1 MKKHMRFL
9 STDGATK
16 IHAILWQ
23 HDTLKPKGIVQ
34 LIHGMVEYIDR
45 YDDFA
50 RYLTEQG
57 YVVVGHDHLGHG
69 ESVSD
74 PEKFGFFAEG
84 DPSRILLQDIHRL
97 RIFMK
102 TQYPNLP
109 YFMLGHSMGSY
120 LLRRYLSTQ
129 GEGLTGVILTGT
141 GQEADAACTAGL
153 VMIRSMA
160 KIHGWD
166 YRDEKLKS
174 LLYNSNYKKFDTTGE
189 DPEKSWLTKRTDIVE
204 AYYQNPLCTFSFT
217 LNGYE
222 ALLSTVLFCNQR
234 RNIQAIPKELPIL
247 IASGEDDPVGALGK
261 SVKKVYDMYVK
272 AGIVDVE
279 CKLYPEDRHE
289 ILNETDNAI
298 VYADIADWIDKHM
311 PEAEPI
317 DPTMAYGETEVLTAV
332 PSIAY
337 EETEVLKS
345 E

>member
-9 STDGATK
+9 STDGITK
-16 IHAILWQ
+16 IHAILWMS
-23 HDTLKPKGIVQ
+23 DTVKPRGIVQ

-50 RYLTEQG
+50 RFLTEQG
-57 YVVVGHDHLGHG
+57 YIVVGHDHLGHG
-69 ESVSD
+69 ESVTD
-74 PEKFGFFAEG
+74 PEKLGFIAEG
-84 DPSRILLQDIHRL
+84 DPSRVLLQDIHRL

-102 TQYPNLP
+102 MQHPALP

-129 GEGLTGVILTGT
+129 GEGLAGAILTGT

-153 VMIRSMA
+153 VMLRSMA

-204 AYYQNPLCTFSFT
+204 AYYKNPLCTFSFT

-222 ALLSTVLFCNQR
+222 ALLSTVLFCNQK
-234 RNIQAIPKELPIL
+234 RNIQAIPKDLPIL

-261 SVKKVYDMYVK
+261 SVKKVYEMYVK
-272 AGIVDVE
+272 AGITDVE

-289 ILNETDNAI
+289 ILNETDNSV
-298 VYADIADWIDKHM
+298 VYADIVNWINNHF
-311 PEAEPI
+311 PAAEPA
-317 DPTMAYGETEVLTAV
+317 DPTLQYGETEVLTSV
-332 PSIAY
+332 ETSID
-337 EETEVLKS
+337 ETEVLRS